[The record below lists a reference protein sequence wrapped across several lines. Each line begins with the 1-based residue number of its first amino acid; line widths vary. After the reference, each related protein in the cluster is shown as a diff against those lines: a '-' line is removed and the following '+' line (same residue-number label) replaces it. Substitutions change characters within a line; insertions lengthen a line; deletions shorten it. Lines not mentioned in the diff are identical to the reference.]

1 MPSLGAAEIV
11 LCAGI
16 AVVAFFGPLS
26 ALVLIVLGRTPC
38 PRCAKRI
45 PKRSRVCP
53 RCRRDLPEGWASR

>member
-26 ALVLIVLGRTPC
+26 ALVLIVLGRSAGT
-38 PRCAKRI
+38 
-45 PKRSRVCP
+45 